1 MKSHIE
7 NISLEI
13 EEKKIVQKQ
22 KMDLN
27 SLSNSFKEKLS
38 SKVVT
43 NGVKSHGDDPTY
55 VLENC
60 NSLSKFWFDLW
71 IPIKIK

>member
-1 MKSHIE
+1 
-7 NISLEI
+7 
-13 EEKKIVQKQ
+13 
-22 KMDLN
+22 MDLN

-60 NSLSKFWFDLW
+60 NSLSKF
-71 IPIKIK
+71 